1 MGNLNVHLDVNFE
14 KMFKELKL
22 ILNTTNEKTTERII
36 EVAYKDIK
44 KEKPQNN
51 H

>member
-1 MGNLNVHLDVNFE
+1 MGNLNVHLDLKFE

-22 ILNTTNEKTTERII
+22 ILNTTNEKTTERMI

-44 KEKPQNN
+44 KEENT
-51 H
+51 

>member
-1 MGNLNVHLDVNFE
+1 MAQLNVHLNLNFE

-36 EVAYKDIK
+36 EIAYKDMK
-44 KEKPQNN
+44 KEEKLG
-51 H
+51 